1 MGSTKKEFYTEHQL
15 EMAKL
20 CKALGHPA
28 RIAIVEKLMEHDG
41 LNCSDLRFFIPLA
54 QSTIS
59 RHLKELHD
67 AGILSCAVIGNNSYY
82 QIQERVL
89 KEVSEHIDMIR
100 LGVQRENYLYKNAY
114 SKPRIHY
121 QSTLFMRV

>member
-1 MGSTKKEFYTEHQL
+1 MGATKKEFYTEHQL
-15 EMAKL
+15 EMANL

-28 RIAIVEKLMEHDG
+28 RIAIVEKLMEYDG

-59 RHLKELHD
+59 KHLKELHD
-67 AGILSCAVIGNNSYY
+67 AGILSCAVKGNNCYY
-82 QIQERVL
+82 QIKEKVL
-89 KEVSEHIDMIR
+89 KEVSEHIDTIR
-100 LGVQRENYLYKNAY
+100 LGVRRENYMYTNAY

-121 QSTLFMRV
+121 QSTLFMRI